1 MIVVPPVN
9 LPAARML
16 PLYVTFEIVTPVP
29 TSSFTRSA
37 GVTPLFRS
45 VTTSPPPSIICGA
58 TFNLPGGRALGI
70 RLELRASEER
80 AALCRVVKVCAV
92 TRPAGP
98 KRSGTARRRESLVLS
113 RGKPT
118 ARKDGIFIFTIL
130 LRELRGE
137 VLDLV

>member
-29 TSSFTRSA
+29 TSSFTGSA

-45 VTTSPPPSIICGA
+45 VTTSPPPSMCGA
-58 TFNLPGGRALGI
+58 TVDLPGWRALGI